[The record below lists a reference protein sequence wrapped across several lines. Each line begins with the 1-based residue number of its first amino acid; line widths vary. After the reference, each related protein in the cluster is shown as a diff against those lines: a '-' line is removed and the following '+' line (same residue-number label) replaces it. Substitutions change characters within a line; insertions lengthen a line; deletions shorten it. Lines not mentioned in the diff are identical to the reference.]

1 MSAKKLFYIIAGG
14 GGLAILIASLSVW
27 WLWGQVHTASTNK
40 LVSEASLDQI
50 SIRLNSLSKLDK
62 TYSSLKTT
70 MAKLDQ
76 ALPPALSSELVT
88 ASVEGLA
95 NNTHVALSSIEF
107 TSGAATNTVASNA
120 KTAPSKTAAPTS
132 SFVASQVK
140 ISGNYSQ
147 VMSFLSGVNTLMPLT
162 DITSINLSKPQKEQ
176 DQMDV
181 NLQMVSY
188 GSR

>member
-1 MSAKKLFYIIAGG
+1 
-14 GGLAILIASLSVW
+14 LALLIASLSVW
-27 WLWGQVHTASTNK
+27 WLWGQVHDASTNK

-50 SIRLNSLSKLDK
+50 STRLNSLAKLDK

-76 ALPPALSSELVT
+76 ALPQPLSSELIS
-88 ASVEGLA
+88 ASVENLA
-95 NNTHVALSSIEF
+95 NNTHVTLSSIEF
-107 TSGAATNTVASNA
+107 TSGAATNTTSGGA
-120 KTAPSKTAAPTS
+120 KTSTTKPATPAAP
-132 SFVASQVK
+132 FVASQVK

-147 VMSFLSGVNTLMPLT
+147 VMSFFSGVNTLMPLT